1 MGGGEEEEKGAKST
15 EPLPLPYQNQPKKN
29 LEGGRVGVGLR
40 ERASRWIFGGE
51 GEGANE
57 GERGFL

>member
-29 LEGGRVGVGLR
+29 LEGGRVGVG
-40 ERASRWIFGGE
+40 ERKGIADGYFGG
-51 GEGANE
+51 
-57 GERGFL
+57 RGKE